1 MDLDA
6 VFASTWGA
14 LLIFAL
20 RICDVSLDTMRVI
33 FAIRGKRGLAAILGF
48 LMALIWI
55 FAVGNAIRHIDSIW
69 HILAYAG
76 GYSMGTFV
84 GITIERQV
92 AYGVATLRIISRDAG
107 DEIAAALRERGYGAT
122 EFTGQGRE
130 GRIAL
135 VTAVVHRSHIDEV
148 LDIVDRLDADAF
160 VTVEEPKTLRGGM
173 LATREWPVAGMVDR
187 WIPGRARG

>member
-6 VFASTWGA
+6 LFASPYGA

-33 FAIRGKRGLAAILGF
+33 FAIRGKRGLAAALGF

-55 FAVGNAIRHIDSIW
+55 FAVGNAIRHIDSVW

-84 GITIERQV
+84 GITIERYV
-92 AYGVATLRIISRDAG
+92 AYGVATLRIITRDAG
-107 DEIAAALRERGYGAT
+107 DAIAAALRERGYGAT

-135 VTAVVHRSHIDEV
+135 VTAVVHRGHIDEV
-148 LDIVDRLDADAF
+148 LGIVDRLDDDAF
-160 VTVEEPKTLRGGM
+160 VTVEEPKTLRGGI
-173 LATREWPVAGMVDR
+173 LATREWPVTEMVDR
-187 WIPGRARG
+187 WLPGRARG